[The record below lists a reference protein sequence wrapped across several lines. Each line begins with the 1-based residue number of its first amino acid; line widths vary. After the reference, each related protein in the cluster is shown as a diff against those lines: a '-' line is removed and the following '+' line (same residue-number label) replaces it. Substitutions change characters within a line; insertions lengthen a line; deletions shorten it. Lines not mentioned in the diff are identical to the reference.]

1 MTLTIREG
9 AHFTASA
16 TCRPFS
22 KHYPISAVIDFVSE
36 AAWPWT
42 WPVVWQ
48 EAQWKALK
56 DLPEFDPK
64 YRDRASTRRQAEA
77 YDSLLAGRLVKV
89 TIPGAA
95 SFFDC
100 RPSAYSRGSGVNSDQ
115 VHDLSL
121 SFYAVTTT
129 MLVLNDLRAAGITGS
144 VAVLL
149 GEYAKRM
156 DRHESREDLHVVL
169 REIFINLEAT
179 VTAAGSLSAVV
190 TRSEGSRGDLGH
202 IA

>member
-1 MTLTIREG
+1 LWSEIDPHARRGLTLALDRLEQARVANNEIDWFVAAAEAIFWLMVADELNWGKPGYEQDRDVDDPRGCALHGFRYLSTL
-9 AHFTASA
+9 F
-16 TCRPFS
+16 

-42 WPVVWQ
+42 WPMVWQ

-100 RPSAYSRGSGVNSDQ
+100 RPSAYSP
-115 VHDLSL
+115 
-121 SFYAVTTT
+121 
-129 MLVLNDLRAAGITGS
+129 
-144 VAVLL
+144 
-149 GEYAKRM
+149 
-156 DRHESREDLHVVL
+156 
-169 REIFINLEAT
+169 
-179 VTAAGSLSAVV
+179 
-190 TRSEGSRGDLGH
+190 
-202 IA
+202 